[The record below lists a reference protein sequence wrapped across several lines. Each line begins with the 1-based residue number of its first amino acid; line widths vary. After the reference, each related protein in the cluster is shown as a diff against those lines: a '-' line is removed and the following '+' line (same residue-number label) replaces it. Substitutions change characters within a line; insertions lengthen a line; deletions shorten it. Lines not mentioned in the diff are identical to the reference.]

1 MSGRP
6 NPRILFIVDFRSEI
20 ARGWISYLAGQG
32 TAVGVVSTFPSVLAN
47 QPPIWVTTVDLGFSR
62 LVGLRSE
69 AGAAPRGVARRLAA
83 RGISSVAVRRLWHA
97 TNSSFIVL
105 DTRRH
110 SRTIQAV
117 VEDFRPDIIHA
128 MRIPYEGV
136 LASSLRTQIPLIVST
151 WGNDLTLW
159 ASRRRRMATVTRK
172 VLARADALHCDCE
185 RDRVLAYRRGFSR
198 SRPSIVLP
206 GGGGVDR
213 TQFHPG
219 PPDSAVLDRLGIP
232 SDRPVVVNPRGIRE
246 YVRNETFLDAWS
258 LVLQSHPSA
267 FAVCVGMAGNM
278 QITRASRAPGIAGS
292 IRLLPHLS
300 SDDLAEVFRAAQLSV
315 SPSVHDGTP
324 NTLLEAMA
332 SGCLPVAGD
341 LESIREWI
349 TDGHNGLLFDS
360 NDPKSIADAVTEG
373 LANEPLRRSSAATN
387 LEIVQRRA
395 DRPLVMDVA
404 KQFYEDVASTG
415 PGIPGVG

>member
-1 MSGRP
+1 MSGRSD
-6 NPRILFIVDFRSEI
+6 PRILFIVDFRSEI
-20 ARGWISYLAGQG
+20 ARGWISHLARQG
-32 TAVGVVSTFPSVLAN
+32 TAVGVVSTFPAVVGN
-47 QPPIWVTTVDLGFSR
+47 QPPISVTTVDLGFSR
-62 LVGLRSE
+62 LVGLRSK
-69 AGAAPRGVARRLAA
+69 ADGAPPGVGRRLAA

-105 DTRRH
+105 ETRRH

-117 VEDFRPDIIHA
+117 VEEFRPDIIHA

-136 LASSLRTQIPLIVST
+136 LASSLRTQVPLIVST

-159 ASRRRRMATVTRK
+159 ASRRRRMAVVTRK

-185 RDRVLAYRRGFSR
+185 RDRVLAHRRGFPD

-206 GGGGVDR
+206 GGGGVDL

-232 SDRPVVVNPRGIRE
+232 LDRPLVVNPRGIRE
-246 YVRNETFLDAWS
+246 YVRNEAFLDAWS
-258 LVLQSHPSA
+258 VVLQSHPSA
-267 FAVCVGMAGNM
+267 FAVCVGMAGNL
-278 QITRASRAPGIAGS
+278 QITRASRAPEIAGS

-300 SDDLAEVFRAAQLSV
+300 PDDLAEVFRAAQLSV

-341 LESIREWI
+341 LDSIREWI

-360 NDPKSIADAVTEG
+360 NDPKSIAGAVIEG
-373 LANEPLRRSSAATN
+373 LSNESLRRAAAATN
-387 LEIVQRRA
+387 LAIVQRRA
-395 DRPLVMDVA
+395 DRSLVMDVA
-404 KQFYEDVASTG
+404 KRFYEDVASPR
-415 PGIPGVG
+415 PGVPGVG